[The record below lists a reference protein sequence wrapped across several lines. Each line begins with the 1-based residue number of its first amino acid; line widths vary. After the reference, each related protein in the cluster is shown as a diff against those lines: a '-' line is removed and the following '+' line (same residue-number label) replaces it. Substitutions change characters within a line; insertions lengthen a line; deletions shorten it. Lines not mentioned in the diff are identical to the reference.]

1 MQMEDN
7 ITVKMVDQMGSE
19 ELARWLCLFEAIDA
33 VSAQASKLNV
43 DLSKNN
49 DWIKPLTFKT
59 YIKET
64 YFSMLDKVC
73 HYRNEIPDFTQPAYN
88 IIDVNEVT
96 DEIEAEVLEEIT
108 EDINEVNV

>member
-1 MQMEDN
+1 MEDN
-7 ITVKMVDQMGSE
+7 IIVKTVDEMGSE

-33 VSAQASKLNV
+33 VSVQATKLNV
-43 DLSKNN
+43 DLTKNN

-73 HYRNEIPDFTQPAYN
+73 YHRDEIPNFTQPAYN
-88 IIDVNEVT
+88 IIEVT
-96 DEIEAEVLEEIT
+96 DEIEAEVIEEVT
-108 EDINEVNV
+108 EELDELNV